1 MRKPPT
7 YVRALLLPFVALAT
21 VLSEPPQLVAA
32 TPSAPTP
39 VANLRTMA
47 KSPVSIEAG
56 DFALDRSFHAATK
69 SFEFE
74 LPPGTV
80 PLESTDGWFLLDLN
94 YVVTFGAD
102 SGPGFAWI
110 SAATNDATA
119 AQLEYELRR
128 SGELSIRESRVTLID
143 GQDSRELDGLS
154 TGVEYTNYARD
165 QGVRDGDN
173 TFTLRAEHTEGVHIE
188 RVVFREDTGVSTTVV
203 PPYPLAIDASLPIQ
217 AIRAG
222 EEFAVTVTLENRS
235 GVDLG
240 DVVVDVAPA
249 DGVALP
255 LDGTGHHVGRVE
267 GIEDLVIRF
276 EALRSGP
283 GQITVRATSQ
293 RNTPSA
299 LLDLFVLPA
308 SGMSVTVLT
317 LIAIAASAP
326 VILGVAIVWVFARR
340 RSRQR
345 CN

>member
-1 MRKPPT
+1 
-7 YVRALLLPFVALAT
+7 
-21 VLSEPPQLVAA
+21 
-32 TPSAPTP
+32 
-39 VANLRTMA
+39 MA

-56 DFALDRSFHAATK
+56 DFALDRSFHTATK

-80 PLESTDGWFLLDLN
+80 PLENTGGWFLLDLN

-102 SGPGFAWI
+102 SDPGFAWI
-110 SAATNDATA
+110 SASTNDATA
-119 AQLEYELRR
+119 AQLEYELTR
-128 SGELSIRESRVTLID
+128 SGELSIRESRVTLVD

-165 QGVRDGDN
+165 HGVRDGDN
-173 TFTLRAEHTEGVHIE
+173 TFTLRVEHTDGVRIE
-188 RVVFREDTGVSTTVV
+188 QIAFREDTGVSTTVV
-203 PPYPLAIDASLPIQ
+203 PPYPLVIDASLPTK
-217 AIRAG
+217 AIRSG
-222 EEFAVTVTLENRS
+222 KEFAVTVTLENRS
-235 GVDLG
+235 GADLG
-240 DVVVDVAPA
+240 DVVVHVAPA

-255 LDGTGHHVGRVE
+255 LDGISHEVGRVE
-267 GIEDLVIRF
+267 GIEELVIRF

-308 SGMSVTVLT
+308 SGTSVTVLT
-317 LIAIAASAP
+317 LIAPAVSAP
-326 VILGVAIVWVFARR
+326 IILGIAMAWMVARR
-340 RSRQR
+340 RNRQR